1 MEFVCIEAK
10 AFMEMNEALEAVEK
24 KMRETCGGG
33 ICSMD
38 DWIDNQEACMLM
50 NVSPRKLLQLRR
62 SRIIPYSHIDRKVYY
77 RRQDIIR
84 YLENSIHHVTPRIL
98 MTQFIL
104 TKESPEIIRFF
115 RNISTLSKMLD
126 DQEKSL
132 RPVLNGERYI
142 TDSELAEK
150 LKLTRRTLAD
160 YRMNGRLPYYKVGGK
175 LLYKEKD
182 ILVLLEKNRV
192 ETFDHW

>member
-1 MEFVCIEAK
+1 
-10 AFMEMNEALEAVEK
+10 
-24 KMRETCGGG
+24 
-33 ICSMD
+33 
-38 DWIDNQEACMLM
+38 
-50 NVSPRKLLQLRR
+50 
-62 SRIIPYSHIDRKVYY
+62 
-77 RRQDIIR
+77 
-84 YLENSIHHVTPRIL
+84 

-126 DQEKSL
+126 DQEKNL
-132 RPVLNGERYI
+132 RPVLNEERYI

>member
-1 MEFVCIEAK
+1 
-10 AFMEMNEALEAVEK
+10 
-24 KMRETCGGG
+24 
-33 ICSMD
+33 
-38 DWIDNQEACMLM
+38 
-50 NVSPRKLLQLRR
+50 
-62 SRIIPYSHIDRKVYY
+62 
-77 RRQDIIR
+77 
-84 YLENSIHHVTPRIL
+84 

-126 DQEKSL
+126 DQEKNL

-192 ETFDHW
+192 ETLIIGNTRFQVSRHKHKKVMETIKREGFMAFLLQNRQIIRFFILESYIGQHFYFLHVKVAFCF

>member
-126 DQEKSL
+126 DQEKNL

-160 YRMNGRLPYYKVGGK
+160 YRMNGRLPYYKIGGK

>member
-1 MEFVCIEAK
+1 
-10 AFMEMNEALEAVEK
+10 
-24 KMRETCGGG
+24 
-33 ICSMD
+33 
-38 DWIDNQEACMLM
+38 
-50 NVSPRKLLQLRR
+50 
-62 SRIIPYSHIDRKVYY
+62 
-77 RRQDIIR
+77 
-84 YLENSIHHVTPRIL
+84 

-126 DQEKSL
+126 DQEKNL
-132 RPVLNGERYI
+132 RPVLNRERYI

>member
-1 MEFVCIEAK
+1 
-10 AFMEMNEALEAVEK
+10 
-24 KMRETCGGG
+24 
-33 ICSMD
+33 
-38 DWIDNQEACMLM
+38 
-50 NVSPRKLLQLRR
+50 
-62 SRIIPYSHIDRKVYY
+62 
-77 RRQDIIR
+77 
-84 YLENSIHHVTPRIL
+84 

-126 DQEKSL
+126 DQEKNL

-182 ILVLLEKNRV
+182 ILVLLEKTGWKHLIIGNTRFQVSRHKHKKVMETIKREGFMAFLLQNRQIIRFLFWNHISV
-192 ETFDHW
+192 SISISYM

>member
-1 MEFVCIEAK
+1 
-10 AFMEMNEALEAVEK
+10 
-24 KMRETCGGG
+24 
-33 ICSMD
+33 
-38 DWIDNQEACMLM
+38 
-50 NVSPRKLLQLRR
+50 
-62 SRIIPYSHIDRKVYY
+62 
-77 RRQDIIR
+77 
-84 YLENSIHHVTPRIL
+84 

-126 DQEKSL
+126 DQEKNL

-142 TDSELAEK
+142 TELAEK

-160 YRMNGRLPYYKVGGK
+160 YRMNGRLPYYKIGGK

>member
-1 MEFVCIEAK
+1 M
-10 AFMEMNEALEAVEK
+10 
-24 KMRETCGGG
+24 
-33 ICSMD
+33 
-38 DWIDNQEACMLM
+38 
-50 NVSPRKLLQLRR
+50 
-62 SRIIPYSHIDRKVYY
+62 
-77 RRQDIIR
+77 
-84 YLENSIHHVTPRIL
+84 
-98 MTQFIL
+98 
-104 TKESPEIIRFF
+104 
-115 RNISTLSKMLD
+115 
-126 DQEKSL
+126 
-132 RPVLNGERYI
+132 NGERYI

>member
-1 MEFVCIEAK
+1 
-10 AFMEMNEALEAVEK
+10 
-24 KMRETCGGG
+24 
-33 ICSMD
+33 
-38 DWIDNQEACMLM
+38 
-50 NVSPRKLLQLRR
+50 
-62 SRIIPYSHIDRKVYY
+62 
-77 RRQDIIR
+77 
-84 YLENSIHHVTPRIL
+84 
-98 MTQFIL
+98 MTQFIQ

-126 DQEKSL
+126 DQEKKL

-160 YRMNGRLPYYKVGGK
+160 YRMNGRLRYYKVGGK

-182 ILVLLEKNRV
+182 ILVLLEKTGWKHLIIGNTRFQV
-192 ETFDHW
+192 SRHKHKKVMETIRREGFMAFLSQNWQIISFLSWNHISVSISISYM

>member
-1 MEFVCIEAK
+1 
-10 AFMEMNEALEAVEK
+10 
-24 KMRETCGGG
+24 
-33 ICSMD
+33 
-38 DWIDNQEACMLM
+38 
-50 NVSPRKLLQLRR
+50 
-62 SRIIPYSHIDRKVYY
+62 
-77 RRQDIIR
+77 
-84 YLENSIHHVTPRIL
+84 

-126 DQEKSL
+126 DQEKNF

-175 LLYKEKD
+175 LRRRPRQWRPR
-182 ILVLLEKNRV
+182 IRRPPVLLR
-192 ETFDHW
+192 DRCLSHWTA

>member
-1 MEFVCIEAK
+1 
-10 AFMEMNEALEAVEK
+10 
-24 KMRETCGGG
+24 
-33 ICSMD
+33 
-38 DWIDNQEACMLM
+38 
-50 NVSPRKLLQLRR
+50 
-62 SRIIPYSHIDRKVYY
+62 
-77 RRQDIIR
+77 
-84 YLENSIHHVTPRIL
+84 
-98 MTQFIL
+98 MTQFML

-126 DQEKSL
+126 DQEQNL
-132 RPVLNGERYI
+132 RPVLNEECYI

-160 YRMNGRLPYYKVGGK
+160 YRMNGRLPYYKIGGK

-182 ILVLLEKNRV
+182 ILVLFEKNRV

>member
-1 MEFVCIEAK
+1 
-10 AFMEMNEALEAVEK
+10 
-24 KMRETCGGG
+24 
-33 ICSMD
+33 
-38 DWIDNQEACMLM
+38 
-50 NVSPRKLLQLRR
+50 
-62 SRIIPYSHIDRKVYY
+62 
-77 RRQDIIR
+77 
-84 YLENSIHHVTPRIL
+84 

-126 DQEKSL
+126 DQEKNF

-142 TDSELAEK
+142 TDRELAEK